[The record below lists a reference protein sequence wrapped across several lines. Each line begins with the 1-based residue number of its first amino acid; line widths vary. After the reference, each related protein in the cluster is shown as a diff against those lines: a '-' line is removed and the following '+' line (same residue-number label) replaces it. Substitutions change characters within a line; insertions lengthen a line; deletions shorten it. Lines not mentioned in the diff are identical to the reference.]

1 MAPLCTH
8 PVITSNIRL
17 HNVAGHDLIRLRMDK
32 TYLSIGEFA
41 QLCDTTRD
49 TLYHYEKRG
58 ILLPSVNERNGYRFY
73 TCRDYYTYMFIAHLT
88 RIGFSLSDIQA
99 YLREHSVENYLNA
112 LRMSEKRYHQEIE
125 RLQLRN
131 ERTQRGHEALLNMIN
146 KPLNIPQ
153 IAYLEE
159 EYFLRFPFDGNFASK
174 SCIECQ
180 SQHIRYANEH
190 NIDIQRHFLGFYM
203 SNALFNCEQKFDSV
217 ITKMVRRVECDHLFV
232 KPPGVYLIMAFRGPY
247 HEDQNASY
255 GIVREYLDNH
265 RFTPLT
271 GVFVVEAVGPFFSDN
286 RDEYIAELSIR
297 IE

>member
-1 MAPLCTH
+1 M
-8 PVITSNIRL
+8 N
-17 HNVAGHDLIRLRMDK
+17 MDK
-32 TYLSIGEFA
+32 ANTYFSIGEFA
-41 QLCDTTRD
+41 QLCNTTRD
-49 TLYHYEKRG
+49 TLYHYERRG
-58 ILLPSVNERNGYRFY
+58 LLLPSINEQNGYRFY

-88 RIGFSLSDIQA
+88 RIGFSLSDIRT
-99 YLREHSVENYLNA
+99 YLSEHNLENYLTA
-112 LRMSEKRYHQEIE
+112 VRMSEKRYYEELE

-131 ERTQRGHEALLNMIN
+131 ERTQTGYEALLKIIN
-146 KPLNIPQ
+146 KPLNLPQ

-159 EYFLRFPFDGNFASK
+159 EYFLRFPFDGNCDGK

-180 SQHIRYANEH
+180 SEHIRYAGEH

-203 SNALFNCEQKFDSV
+203 NDAFSGSEQKFDSV
-217 ITKMVRRVECDHLFV
+217 ITKTVTRVEDDHLFV
-232 KPPGVYLIMAFRGPY
+232 KPAGVYLMMAFRGPY

-255 GIVREYLDNH
+255 AIVREYLATH